1 MQSDPDR
8 VDTKASMLLYAFRY
22 ALGRQSYCVL
32 DVADELIAL
41 RDALTGDWRR
51 QIVQDIDVA
60 IAEGQAGAAA
70 DVERWR
76 RVRAAMV

>member
-1 MQSDPDR
+1 MQSDR
-8 VDTKASMLLYAFRY
+8 VDTKASMLMYAFHY

-41 RDALTGDWRR
+41 RDALTADWRR
-51 QIVQDIDVA
+51 QIAQDIDVA
-60 IAEGQAGAAA
+60 IANGQAGAAA

-76 RVRAAMV
+76 QVRAAMA

>member
-1 MQSDPDR
+1 
-8 VDTKASMLLYAFRY
+8 MLLYAFHY
-22 ALGRQSYCVL
+22 ALGRQSNCVP

-41 RDALTGDWRR
+41 RDALTADWRR

-60 IAEGQAGAAA
+60 IANSQAGAAT

-76 RVRAAMV
+76 QVRAAMA